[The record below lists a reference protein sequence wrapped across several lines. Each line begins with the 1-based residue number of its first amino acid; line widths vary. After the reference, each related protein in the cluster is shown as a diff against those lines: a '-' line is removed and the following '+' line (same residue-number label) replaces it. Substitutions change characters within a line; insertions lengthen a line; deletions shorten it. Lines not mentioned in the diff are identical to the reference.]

1 MKDKINQLGAKSEQ
15 TVDEDLVARGM
26 RWWREQRPDID
37 SSGKAIVGRISLL
50 QDLALRRINEG
61 LARHGVRYQEYGVLA
76 TLRSK
81 GPPFQMSPSELQA
94 SLIYSSGGLSNLL
107 KRLERGGYIGRSE
120 DPSDGRAVRVKL
132 TAKGKRLADQAMPD
146 HAQVEL
152 GFIQALTARQREQ
165 LAALLAQLMKAQD
178 TAAVEQLAREPSTV
192 DGFAA
197 EGSTAIKSS
206 ARRPRRKA

>member
-1 MKDKINQLGAKSEQ
+1 MKDKINQPGAKSDQ
-15 TVDEDLVARGM
+15 VADEDLVARGM

-107 KRLERGGYIGRSE
+107 KRLERSGYISRGV
-120 DPSDGRAVRVKL
+120 DPSDGRGVRVRL

-165 LAALLAQLMKAQD
+165 LAALLARLMKAQD
-178 TAAVEQLAREPSTV
+178 EPVVQQFAPESSAV
-192 DGFAA
+192 DGCAA
-197 EGSTAIKSS
+197 EGSPAIKSS
-206 ARRPRRKA
+206 VRRSRRKA